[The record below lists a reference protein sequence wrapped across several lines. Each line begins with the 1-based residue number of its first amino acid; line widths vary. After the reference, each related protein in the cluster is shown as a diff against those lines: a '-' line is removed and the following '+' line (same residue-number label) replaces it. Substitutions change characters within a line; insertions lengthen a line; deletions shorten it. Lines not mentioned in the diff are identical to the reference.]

1 MIHQCRHVYV
11 RLCWA
16 IAIQLLGV
24 GRRYQLVT
32 LAVEEERGTLGIFYQ
47 VDVAETLVDYD

>member
-1 MIHQCRHVYV
+1 VYV